1 MSPTVLDN
9 HDGTIT
15 VDRAELRRQVAALT
29 GAYRHDADDGKRL
42 TAAYEA
48 WHEFLG
54 EDKVKGDD
62 K

>member
-1 MSPTVLDN
+1 MSTTVIDN
-9 HDGTIT
+9 GDGTIT
-15 VDRAELRRQVAALT
+15 VDRAELKRQVSALT
-29 GAYRHDADDGKRL
+29 GAHRHDEDDGKRL